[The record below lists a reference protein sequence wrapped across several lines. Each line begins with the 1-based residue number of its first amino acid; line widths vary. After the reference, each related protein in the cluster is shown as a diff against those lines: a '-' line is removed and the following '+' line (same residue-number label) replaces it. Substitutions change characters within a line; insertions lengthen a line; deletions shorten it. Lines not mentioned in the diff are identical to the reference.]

1 MLVQVQSTAC
11 FTKFQKLS
19 TKVVF
24 VMKERETLASR
35 IGFLFL
41 SAGCAIGLGNVWR
54 FPYITGKYGGAAFV
68 LLYLIFLL
76 LFGLPVMV
84 MEFSV
89 GRASKRSIGTAF
101 NFLEP
106 QGTKWHIVKYFQI
119 AGNYLIMMFYT
130 TVSGWMLYYFYSSF
144 TGKIFTSDQ
153 EVITNYFLSLVSNP
167 SELMFWMI
175 VTTSI
180 GFGIC
185 ALGLQNGVERIT
197 KYMMS
202 GLLVIM
208 IFLAIYVGFLK
219 GASEGYKF
227 YIKPDF
233 KALAYDAN
241 GNNRLWEAVYAAM
254 GQAFFTLSI
263 GMGGMEIFGSYID
276 KKYSLTGEAIRVIA
290 LDTAVALTAGLIIF
304 PACYA
309 NGVKPNSGAGLV
321 LITLPS
327 IFTKMP
333 FGRLIST
340 LFFLFMSF
348 ASLTT
353 VIGVFENIVAFRM
366 DINGWSRKKSVIVNY
381 ILIILLSLPC
391 VFGMN
396 IWSGV
401 HFGPIASIDAFEDF
415 LVSNNVLPLGS
426 MVFLFFCTWNDKHSW
441 GWDNFIKEADTGDGI
456 KFPNKKWVHFYIKY
470 IVPII
475 FFTIFI
481 MGYVDIFFRR

>member
-1 MLVQVQSTAC
+1 MD
-11 FTKFQKLS
+11 K
-19 TKVVF
+19 
-24 VMKERETLASR
+24 RETLASR

-68 LLYLIFLL
+68 LLYIVFLL

-101 NFLEP
+101 NYLEP
-106 QGTKWHIVKYFQI
+106 QGTKWHLVKYFQI

-144 TGKIFTSDQ
+144 TGKIIISDTVEVQNYFTSL
-153 EVITNYFLSLVSNP
+153 LSSP
-167 SELMFWMI
+167 TELMFWM
-175 VTTSI
+175 VVATSI

-185 ALGLQNGVERIT
+185 ALGLQNGVEKIT
-197 KYMMS
+197 KIMMS

-208 IFLAIYVGFLK
+208 VVLAVYVAFLK
-219 GASEGYKF
+219 GAGDGYKF
-227 YIKPDF
+227 YLKPDF
-233 KALAYDAN
+233 KAFAYDAD
-241 GNNRLWEAVYAAM
+241 GNPRLWEAIYAAM

-290 LDTAVALTAGLIIF
+290 LDTIVAITAGLIIF
-304 PACYA
+304 PACYSS
-309 NGVKPNSGAGLV
+309 GVNVGSGAGLV
-321 LITLPS
+321 LITLPT
-327 IFTKMP
+327 IFAGMP
-333 FGRLIST
+333 LGRIIGT
-340 LFFLFMSF
+340 CFFLFMSF

-353 VIGVFENIVAFRM
+353 VVGVFENIVAFRI
-366 DINGWSRKKSVIVNY
+366 DINGWSRKKSVLVNY
-381 ILIILLSLPC
+381 ILIVLLSLPC

-415 LVSNNVLPLGS
+415 LVSNNILPLGS
-426 MVFLFFCTWNDKHSW
+426 MVFLFFSTWNEKHAW
-441 GWDNFIKEADTGDGI
+441 GWNNFIKEADTGDGI
-456 KFPNKKWVHFYIKY
+456 KFPSKKWVHFYVKY
-470 IVPII
+470 IIPLV
-475 FFTIFI
+475 FFIIFI
-481 MGYVDIFFRR
+481 MGYVDIFFKR